1 MNAYASRIEF
11 EAIQTRTRKMVGVS
25 VIIHAAI
32 VLWLILYRAV
42 SPPPPTL
49 TEISW
54 LEPVAIAP
62 PKPTVTV
69 KVTQPTVQRE
79 LPSPKQTPAH
89 FVRKTNT
96 SDFAPRPQDHAVTE
110 DKLKRTLSKMERKA
124 VQSNT
129 RISGIAEAKHMT
141 TTSLA
146 SVPNNASKGQESIK
160 LTREMRSSPNPIALT
175 RTNPAAKA
183 APMTLTKPPEKKVTQ
198 AKISDEN
205 STAQRILD
213 GAKLVGPVADRPLI
227 SYSKPIYP
235 EWAKQDGVEATVNL
249 YFIVLP
255 NGKVKENI
263 LIQKTS
269 GFADFDKSAI
279 AALQTWEFEP
289 LKGGATG
296 EQWGSIT
303 FNFRLSN

>member
-11 EAIQTRTRKMVGVS
+11 EAIQSRTRKTIGVS
-25 VIIHAAI
+25 VAIHALV
-32 VLWLILYRAV
+32 VLWLILYRTVA
-42 SPPPPTL
+42 PPPPAL

-54 LEPVAIAP
+54 IEPVAISP
-62 PKPTVTV
+62 PKPAVTV
-69 KVTQPTVQRE
+69 KVTQPAVQRK
-79 LPSPKQTPAH
+79 LPEPQQTPAH
-89 FVRKTNT
+89 FVRKTT
-96 SDFAPRPQDHAVTE
+96 KSDFAPQPQDSKVVE

-124 VQSNT
+124 VTSNT

-141 TTSLA
+141 KTHLA
-146 SVPNNASKGQESIK
+146 SVNNTESKGRESIK

-175 RTNPAAKA
+175 RTNPTTKA
-183 APMTLTKPPEKKVTQ
+183 TPVTLTKPPEQKVTQ

-205 STAQRILD
+205 STAQRIID
-213 GAKLVGPVADRPLI
+213 GAKLVGPVADRPLV
-227 SYSKPIYP
+227 SYETPVYP
-235 EWAKQDGVEATVNL
+235 EWAKKDGVEATVNL

-255 NGKVKENI
+255 NGTVKENI

-269 GFADFDKSAI
+269 GFADFDDSAI
-279 AALQTWEFEP
+279 EALKKWRFEP

>member
-11 EAIQTRTRKMVGVS
+11 EAIQARTRKMIGVS

-62 PKPTVTV
+62 PKPSVTV
-69 KVTQPTVQRE
+69 RVTQPTVQRD
-79 LPSPKQTPAH
+79 LPAPTQTPAH
-89 FVRKTNT
+89 FVRKTTT
-96 SDFAPRPQDHAVTE
+96 SDFAPEPQDRAVTE
-110 DKLKRTLSKMERKA
+110 DKLKRTLSRMERKE
-124 VQSNT
+124 ST
-129 RISGIAEAKHMT
+129 
-141 TTSLA
+141 
-146 SVPNNASKGQESIK
+146 GQESVK
-160 LTREMRSSPNPIALT
+160 LTREMKSSPNPIALT

-183 APMTLTKPPEKKVTQ
+183 APVTLTKPPEQKVTQ

-213 GAKLVGPVADRPLI
+213 GAKLVGPVADRPLV
-227 SYSKPIYP
+227 SYNKPIYP
-235 EWAKQDGVEATVNL
+235 EWAKKDGVEATVNL

-255 NGKVKENI
+255 SGKVKENI

-279 AALQTWEFEP
+279 EALRTWEFEP
-289 LKGGATG
+289 LKGGETG

>member
-11 EAIQTRTRKMVGVS
+11 EAIQTRTRKMIGVS

-42 SPPPPTL
+42 APPPPTL

-54 LEPVAIAP
+54 LEPVAITP
-62 PKPTVTV
+62 PKPSVTV
-69 KVTQPTVQRE
+69 KVAQPAVQRA
-79 LPSPKQTPAH
+79 LPEPKQTPAH
-89 FVRKTNT
+89 FVRKTTT
-96 SDFAPRPQDHAVTE
+96 SDFAPEPQDRAVTE
-110 DKLKRTLSKMERKA
+110 DKLKRTLSRMERKA

-141 TTSLA
+141 NASLA
-146 SVPNNASKGQESIK
+146 SVPNTETTGRESVK
-160 LTREMRSSPNPIALT
+160 LTRESKSSPNPIALT

-183 APMTLTKPPEKKVTQ
+183 APMTLTKPPEQKVTQ
-198 AKISDEN
+198 AKLSDEN

-227 SYSKPIYP
+227 SYNKPVYP
-235 EWAKQDGVEATVNL
+235 EWAKKDGVEATVNL

-303 FNFRLSN
+303 FDFRLSN

>member
-1 MNAYASRIEF
+1 
-11 EAIQTRTRKMVGVS
+11 MVGVS
-25 VIIHAAI
+25 VAIHALI
-32 VLWLILYRAV
+32 VLWLILYRTV
-42 SPPPPTL
+42 SPPSPAL

-62 PKPTVTV
+62 PKPTATV
-69 KVTQPTVQRE
+69 KVTQPTVQRN

-89 FVRKTNT
+89 FVRKTTT
-96 SDFAPRPQDHAVTE
+96 SDFAPKPQDRTVTD

-146 SVPNNASKGQESIK
+146 SVPNNASKGKESIK
-160 LTREMRSSPNPIALT
+160 LTREMKSSPNPIALT
-175 RTNPAAKA
+175 RTNHAAKA
-183 APMTLTKPPEKKVTQ
+183 APVTLTKPPEQKVTQ

-205 STAQRILD
+205 STAQRIVD
-213 GAKLVGPVADRPLI
+213 GARLVGPVADRPLI
-227 SYSKPIYP
+227 SYGKPVYP
-235 EWAKQDGVEATVNL
+235 EWAKKDGVEATVNL

-269 GFADFDKSAI
+269 GFSDFDKSAI
-279 AALQTWEFEP
+279 AALQAWQFEP
-289 LKGGATG
+289 LKGGQTG

>member
-1 MNAYASRIEF
+1 MSAYASRIEF
-11 EAIQTRTRKMVGVS
+11 DSIQSRTRKTIGISIV
-25 VIIHAAI
+25 IHALI
-32 VLWLILYRAV
+32 VLWLILYRTV
-42 SPPPPTL
+42 SPPPPAL

-54 LEPVAIAP
+54 IEPVALQP
-62 PKPTVTV
+62 PKPTVTMNIT
-69 KVTQPTVQRE
+69 KPATQRE
-79 LPSPKQTPAH
+79 IPQPKQTPAH
-89 FVRKTNT
+89 FVRKTTT
-96 SDFAPRPQDHAVTE
+96 SDFAPQPQDRAVTD

-129 RISGIAEAKHMT
+129 NISGIAQAEHMT
-141 TTSLA
+141 KSTLA
-146 SVPNNASKGQESIK
+146 SVPNNPSVGQESIK
-160 LTREMRSSPNPIALT
+160 LTREMKSSPNPIALT
-175 RTNPAAKA
+175 RTNPAART
-183 APMTLTKPPEKKVTQ
+183 APVTLTKPPEQKVTQ

-227 SYSKPIYP
+227 SYNKPIYP
-235 EWAKQDGVEATVNL
+235 EWAKNDGVEATVNL

-269 GFADFDKSAI
+269 GFSDFDNSAI
-279 AALQTWEFEP
+279 NALRTWEFEP

-303 FNFRLSN
+303 FNFRLSD

>member
-11 EAIQTRTRKMVGVS
+11 ETIQARTRKMIGVS

-32 VLWLILYRAV
+32 VLWLILYRVVA
-42 SPPPPTL
+42 PPPPTL
-49 TEISW
+49 TEVSW
-54 LEPVAIAP
+54 LEPVAITP
-62 PKPTVTV
+62 PKPSVTV
-69 KVTQPTVQRE
+69 KVAQPAVQRD
-79 LPSPKQTPAH
+79 LPEPKQTPAH
-89 FVRKTNT
+89 FVRKTTT
-96 SDFAPRPQDHAVTE
+96 SDFAPEPQDRAVTE
-110 DKLKRTLSKMERKA
+110 DKLKRTLSRMERKA

-146 SVPNNASKGQESIK
+146 SVPNAASTGQESVK
-160 LTREMRSSPNPIALT
+160 LTRETKSSPNPIALT
-175 RTNPAAKA
+175 RINHAAKA
-183 APMTLTKPPEKKVTQ
+183 APVTLTKPPEKKVTQ
-198 AKISDEN
+198 ATISDEN

-213 GAKLVGPVADRPLI
+213 GAKLVGPVADRPLV
-227 SYSKPIYP
+227 SYVKPVYP
-235 EWAKQDGVEATVNL
+235 EWAKKDGVEATVNL

-255 NGKVKENI
+255 NGTVKENI

-269 GFADFDKSAI
+269 GFADFDKSAME
-279 AALQTWEFEP
+279 ALQTWKFEP
-289 LKGGATG
+289 LKGGETG